1 MTRPNRIA
9 IALAA
14 TFLGAA
20 TAASA
25 GLPDPRFSVI
35 DPIGVGD
42 NTGTAVGGA
51 PAGYDVTIRDVNNNP
66 VPNAVIVLDFT
77 NSHVRAYSTQNAGT
91 TLDATAHTLTRI
103 APTGAT
109 NFAVRSGGFDNTNV
123 VHVFGNGELEGDVK
137 WRSTDIDALDGRT
150 GLTDFAYFA
159 SRFITL
165 ATAPEVNFDLSQSD
179 VPGLGDFAIFS
190 REYLSGVTDTYAW

>member
-9 IALAA
+9 IALGAS
-14 TFLGAA
+14 LLCAA
-20 TAASA
+20 TAAWA

-42 NTGTAVGGA
+42 NTGTAVGGS
-51 PAGYDVTIRDVNNNP
+51 PAGYDVTIRDLNNNP
-66 VPNAVIVLDFT
+66 VPNAVIVLDFS
-77 NSHVRAYSTQNAGT
+77 NSHVRAYATQNAGT
-91 TLDATAHTLTRI
+91 TVDATARTLTRI

-123 VHVFGNGELEGDVK
+123 VQVFGNGELEGSVK

-150 GLTDFAYFA
+150 GLTDFVYFA
-159 SRFITL
+159 SRFISQ
-165 ATAPEVNFDLSQSD
+165 ATAPEVNFDLTFSD
-179 VPGLGDFAIFS
+179 VPGLGDFLIFS
-190 REYLSGVTDTYAW
+190 REYLTGVTDTYAW